1 VAGLR
6 SDQLGELM
14 LSPRP
19 PSGTGGLLLRGEGTG
34 GGLLPRGR
42 KGGDLDG
49 KGGEWNSSKVKV
61 NRIKTGQFITSSRLG
76 KGKNIAMSVSAC
88 LSVSQQVFTSL
99 MPAMLLVA
107 VAWSSSDKKQYVMY
121 FRVYR

>member
-6 SDQLGELM
+6 LDQLGELM

-76 KGKNIAMSVSAC
+76 KGKKYCDERVC
-88 LSVSQQVFTSL
+88 LFVCQ
-99 MPAMLLVA
+99 PASFHKPYARHVAGRRGLV
-107 VAWSSSDKKQYVMY
+107 VL
-121 FRVYR
+121 